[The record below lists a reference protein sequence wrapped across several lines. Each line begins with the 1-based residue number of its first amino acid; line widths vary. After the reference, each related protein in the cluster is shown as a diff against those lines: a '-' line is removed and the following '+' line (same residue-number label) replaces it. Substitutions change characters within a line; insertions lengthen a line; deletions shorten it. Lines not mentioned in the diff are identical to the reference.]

1 VSNNSSS
8 QMVTTIAGVAI
19 GTVLAA
25 SAAIMYIKYNHFD
38 VAIAELGVVTDPTPV
53 QAVMGKLPQVAVI
66 GQKPGPAGTTEIF
79 IQVPGILNMQSVYVM
94 SDNETVISGFV
105 VPETQTGSGVPG
117 GQLEL
122 PSGQPTVDPRAPNAN
137 RNKILS
143 MTGQKPNEQASSRT
157 LPVSVPVPVPAPN
170 TEPANRIASD
180 QNNGRSQKASETEIP
195 VPQPRQSVPEP
206 RVSQSSAPVPVP
218 GHESS
223 VPQMD
228 SPQPLPPATIA
239 SQPSEAWQSSGD
251 YLKVA
256 SISGRANFKVALSKA
271 LSEKAELVGVQK
283 MTSDGDQQG
292 AYLNLVR
299 NLPSIKQ
306 GSGPKQLY
314 VLFDPNCPVCHRYY
328 NEVKMSADAGRVTVN
343 WIPVT
348 IFPER
353 RSSITASAELLETR
367 SALGQAAALGMLHSM
382 MNQQGFIEKVD
393 QAFNDNAASASYLD
407 QVVTNTGALV
417 MARAETPLI
426 VFEGTEGGLVVE
438 AGIPQGGY
446 LNLVKAGS

>member
-1 VSNNSSS
+1 MSNNSSS

-25 SAAIMYIKYNHFD
+25 SAAILYMKFNYFD
-38 VAIAELGVVTDPTPV
+38 VANTEIGAVINPTPV
-53 QAVMGKLPQVAVI
+53 QAVMDKLPQVAVI
-66 GQKPGPAGTTEIF
+66 GQKPGPAGTMEVF

-105 VPETQTGSGVPG
+105 VPETQRGSGVPG

-143 MTGQKPNEQASSRT
+143 MTGQKPNEQASASPLPVR
-157 LPVSVPVPVPAPN
+157 PVSVPVPTPRS
-170 TEPANRIASD
+170 EPTNRIASD
-180 QNNGRSQKASETEIP
+180 RNNDRSQQTNKTDIP
-195 VPQPRQSVPEP
+195 VPQPRQSVPGSEL
-206 RVSQSSAPVPVP
+206 
-218 GHESS
+218 S
-223 VPQMD
+223 VPHMD
-228 SPQPLPPATIA
+228 SPQPLPPAAIA

-256 SISGRANFKVALSKA
+256 SISGRANFKVALSTA
-271 LSEKAELVGVQK
+271 LSEKAKLVGVQK
-283 MTSDGDQQG
+283 MTSDSDQQG
-292 AYLNLVR
+292 AYLDLVR

-306 GSGPKQLY
+306 GSGPKHLY

-328 NEVKMSADAGRVTVN
+328 NEVKASANAGRVTVN

-367 SALGQAAALGMLHSM
+367 DSLGQVAALGMLHSM
-382 MNQQGFIEKVD
+382 MTQQGFIEQVD

-426 VFEGTEGGLVVE
+426 VFEGTEGELLVE
-438 AGIPQGGY
+438 AGIPDGGY
-446 LNLVKAGS
+446 LNLIKVGGY